1 MFISLCKTVC
11 VKDDFHEIFPVSCV
25 IESRPRALAS
35 VSRHIN
41 PALAD
46 TNLTDHLPLP

>member
-41 PALAD
+41 PALPD